1 MSSASQ
7 TPALPVMWSLI
18 ILVNKRA
25 DWNVPVSYIKY
36 VTLEINVHIS
46 VSTFI
51 LYYCN
56 KMTLK
61 TAWFFI
67 YKLWSLKQVW
77 IKKLSIIVIF
87 IVEINCQEAQ
97 IQAII
102 LSNNFREL
110 LFVIFHFIL
119 VTTMYVNS
127 LYLWQKYIKWLPVT
141 LIYIF
146 VSF

>member
-25 DWNVPVSYIKY
+25 DRNVPVSYIKY

-127 LYLWQKYIKWLPVT
+127 LYLWQKYIKWLT
-141 LIYIF
+141 LKNIF

>member
-1 MSSASQ
+1 MSSVPQ
-7 TPALPVMWSLI
+7 TPALPVMGSLS

-127 LYLWQKYIKWLPVT
+127 LYLWQKYIKWLT
-141 LIYIF
+141 LKNIF

>member
-127 LYLWQKYIKWLPVT
+127 LYLWQKYIKWLT
-141 LIYIF
+141 LKNIF

>member
-7 TPALPVMWSLI
+7 TPALPVMESLI

-127 LYLWQKYIKWLPVT
+127 LYLWQKYIKWLT
-141 LIYIF
+141 LKNIF

>member
-127 LYLWQKYIKWLPVT
+127 LYLWQKYIKGLT
-141 LIYIF
+141 LVIYLF
-146 VSF
+146 LF